1 MIKQVLEYHYLNKY
15 VSQTLENRS
24 KNAKSLLTPEHK

>member
-15 VSQTLENRS
+15 VSQTLEHRS
-24 KNAKSLLTPEHK
+24 KNAKRLLTPEHK